1 MSMIGSILIIN
12 NMDKTFK
19 VIIECSN
26 LDTAKYYAHMA
37 LSDDDINEEG
47 NQDVLSIKIIK

>member
-1 MSMIGSILIIN
+1 MIGSILIIN

-37 LSDDDINEEG
+37 LSDDDTNEEG